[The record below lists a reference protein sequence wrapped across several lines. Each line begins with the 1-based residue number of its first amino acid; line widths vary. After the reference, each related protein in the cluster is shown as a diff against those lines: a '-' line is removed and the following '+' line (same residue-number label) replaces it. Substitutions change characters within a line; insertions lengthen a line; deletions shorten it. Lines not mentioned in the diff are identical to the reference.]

1 MGRDQRVAGAVA
13 LDRDERLAPRRAQ
26 PDPQMARADL
36 GRRFPYSPP
45 EIDRGPVF
53 EFHFNHVLV
62 PDSPISLF
70 RTEYEEV

>member
-1 MGRDQRVAGAVA
+1 
-13 LDRDERLAPRRAQ
+13 
-26 PDPQMARADL
+26 MARIDL
-36 GRRFPYSPP
+36 GVAFPYSPP